1 MSWFDAEQRGS
12 DRDREREKT
21 VNARLCVGKKYPVLA
36 NGESG
41 YALEYSNG
49 AFILCA
55 LSEGWK
61 PEVLERFTP
70 ESGTI
75 ICWAE
80 MGGMG
85 YLCVKFGELP
95 WGYCPFHPARLK
107 LQGRNMVIPAV
118 GEYKGIMI
126 YVVCADSNTG
136 EILKIRRIELPQK
149 FSAAWMAW
157 MNKASVEEMTG
168 EEYANRVNTVCNYY
182 TAAQLAELAELRY
195 AVSNEERRGNDD

>member
-1 MSWFDAEQRGS
+1 MSWFDTELRGS
-12 DRDREREKT
+12 DRERERGKT
-21 VNARLCVGKKYPVLA
+21 EIARWCVGKKYPALA

-55 LSEGWK
+55 LANGWK
-61 PEVLERFTP
+61 PEVLEQFAP
-70 ESGTI
+70 EIGATI
-75 ICWAE
+75 HWAE

-85 YLCVKFGELP
+85 FLCVKFGELP
-95 WGYCPFHPARLK
+95 WGDCPFHPASLK
-107 LQGRNMVIPAV
+107 LRGRKMVTPMV
-118 GEYKGIMI
+118 GEYKGVFVH
-126 YVVCADSNTG
+126 VVCAHSGTG

-157 MNKASVEEMTG
+157 MNKASREEMTV
-168 EEYANRVNTVCNYY
+168 EEYANRVNSVCNSY

-195 AVSNEERRGNDD
+195 AVSNNERRGNDE